1 MVAVPHEGSWSF
13 RVLGSRDRER
23 LLAFLDS
30 EPILNIFFI
39 SKILDEGVGTVSP
52 MVEVVLDGST
62 VCVASVGSNVVL
74 ACDPYVSESVRA
86 TALALLA
93 EKILAHYLPVRA
105 IIADHRLVEELW
117 SRLRT
122 RIDAPTVVRLSQPVY
137 AIPWSRRDYPALM
150 SMRFATLRDLDQLV
164 PACAAMHRE
173 EVGIDP
179 MDRDAVAYRKRV
191 RELIVNQRALVRIV
205 DGQIAFKCEFSGVTS
220 RAIQLMGVWTAPAF
234 RGQGMAREGL
244 AEVCGWVLEQKKS
257 VTLFVNDFNTPAIQL
272 YESLGFERIG
282 CNRALIW

>member
-1 MVAVPHEGSWSF
+1 MPHDGTWGF
-13 RVLGSRDRER
+13 RVLGNGDRER

-30 EPILNIFFI
+30 EPILNAFFI
-39 SKILDEGVGTVSP
+39 SKILDEGVGAAAP

-62 VCVASVGSNVVL
+62 VCVASVGSNIVL
-74 ACDPYVSESVRA
+74 AADPYVAATVRT

-105 IIADHRLVEELW
+105 IIADHLLVDELW

-122 RIDAPTVVRLSQPVY
+122 RIDPPQVVRLSQPVY
-137 AIPWSRRDYPALM
+137 AIPWSRRPYPPL
-150 SMRFATLRDLDQLV
+150 SRMRFATLRDLDALV

-179 MDRDAVAYRKRV
+179 LDRDAVAYRKRI
-191 RELIVNQRALVRIV
+191 RELILKERALIRVI
-205 DGQIAFKCEFSGVTS
+205 DGRIAFKCEFSAVTR
-220 RAIQLMGVWTAPAF
+220 RAIQLMGVWTAPEF
-234 RGQGMAREGL
+234 RQRGLAKEGL
-244 AEVCGWVLEQKKS
+244 AEVIGYVLSQAKT
-257 VTLFVNDFNTPAIQL
+257 VTLFVNDFNAPALHL